1 MASARGVV
9 LGTGPAT
16 ADDLLRVAAGERIRL
31 GAAARARMQVARSV
45 LLDAV
50 ERGDAVYGTT
60 RRLGAGAADAVADQA
75 AFQVQVI
82 RNHAGGIGAP
92 LEPEIVRAAIAA
104 RIAHLAL
111 GGSGARPELA
121 DALAA
126 LLDRDV
132 IPAVPDRGSVGMAD
146 LALLAAV
153 GAVLLG
159 EGAVLTAEGGTV
171 PGADALSAAGL
182 EPIRLEAH
190 EALSLIDTNAFTI
203 GAAALLLPRLEQLTA
218 AADLMAALSIEAA
231 AAWRPSGD
239 LGPYSQAVHAGW
251 EPAGRWRSAAMIRQA
266 LGGSYLHDDRERRVH
281 DELCF
286 RCAPQVHGAFDD
298 AAQSLGAA
306 VDDEL
311 VAPPENPLVDVGSR
325 SVVANGNFA
334 SPGLTLALESA
345 RLAAAHVGQASER
358 RTAVLSALARPL
370 RAESR
375 AGIPGLLAYTA
386 AEGLVVLR
394 GLAQPV
400 SLASPVLSEVED
412 YATWSWTAVRQA
424 HAAAD
429 ELGDLLAIEA
439 LHAASLLRGAA
450 APPRLGTGTAP
461 MQAALAAVLDRG
473 APTAD
478 GLVEA
483 ALDALLDG

>member
-1 MASARGVV
+1 MAAAKGVV
-9 LGTGPAT
+9 LGSEPAT
-16 ADDLLRVAAGERIRL
+16 TEDLLRVATGESIRI
-31 GAAARARMQVARSV
+31 GAAARARMRVSRSV
-45 LLDAV
+45 LLEAV
-50 ERGDAVYGTT
+50 DRGEPVYGST
-60 RRLGAGAADAVADQA
+60 RRLGAGSGDSVDDQA

-82 RNHAGGIGAP
+82 RNHAGGLGGPVDP
-92 LEPEIVRAAIAA
+92 LIVRAAIAA

-126 LLDRDV
+126 LVNHDV
-132 IPAVPDRGSVGMAD
+132 VPFVPDRGSVGTAD

-153 GAVLLG
+153 ASVLIG
-159 EGAVLTAEGGTV
+159 EGTVLAADGGVV
-171 PGADALSAAGL
+171 PGADALAAAGL
-182 EPIRLEAH
+182 APTRLEAH

-203 GAAALLLPRLEQLTA
+203 GSAALLLPRLEQLTA
-218 AADLMAALSIEAA
+218 AADRVTALSLEAA

-239 LGPYSQAVHAGW
+239 LGPYSEAVHAEY
-251 EPAGRWRSAAMIRQA
+251 EPSGQWRSATGIR
-266 LGGSYLHDDRERRVH
+266 LRLRGSFLHEERERRVQ

-298 AAQSLGAA
+298 VAQSLGEAI
-306 VDDEL
+306 DDEL

-334 SPGLTLALESA
+334 SLGSTLALESA
-345 RLAAAHVGQASER
+345 RLAAAHVGQLSER

-370 RAESR
+370 RAEGR

-412 YATWSWTAVRQA
+412 YATWGWTAARQA
-424 HAAAD
+424 HEAVD
-429 ELGDLLAIEA
+429 ELLDLLAIEA
-439 LHAASLLRGAA
+439 LHAASLLRGAPE
-450 APPRLGTGTAP
+450 PPRLGEGTAP
-461 MQAALAAVLDRG
+461 LQSTLAAAIDQG
-473 APTAD
+473 APTAE
-478 GLVEA
+478 GLVETA
-483 ALDALLDG
+483 RDALLED